1 MCRALYAPIRLL
13 CLADQKV
20 PAMDKLYFFVLQS
33 ERMIEKWIGDAEGK
47 KDLLGGGLKDIL
59 EETQDE
65 ASELVHSDNENSG
78 NDSDLEVSV

>member
-1 MCRALYAPIRLL
+1 MRLL
-13 CLADQKV
+13 RLADQKV

-33 ERMIEKWIGDAEGK
+33 ERMIEKWIEDAEGK
-47 KDLLGGGLKDIL
+47 KDLLGGGLKDII

-78 NDSDLEVSV
+78 DDSDLEVSV

>member
-20 PAMDKLYFFVLQS
+20 PAMDKLYFFVLQG
-33 ERMIEKWIGDAEGK
+33 ECMIEKWIGDAEGK
-47 KDLLGGGLKDIL
+47 KDPLSGGLKAIL

-65 ASELVHSDNENSG
+65 ASELVHSNNEDSG
-78 NDSDLEVSV
+78 DDVDLEVSV